1 MSREAAATRPD
12 LALTLLCPLQTDCAL
27 WTVQLQRELPGQAV
41 GGTRSAEPAAL
52 HVDAAL
58 RLRGERGPGLRALL
72 RPEPGCPRVRRAFQ
86 LRATSPTTWPRPC
99 LVSRRISSELHSN
112 LPKSENSR
120 TAGKPDKKAGEQASS
135 VARDLR
141 PRR

>member
-72 RPEPGCPRVRRAFQ
+72 RPEPGCPRNITHNV
-86 LRATSPTTWPRPC
+86 ATA
-99 LVSRRISSELHSN
+99 V
-112 LPKSENSR
+112 NSR